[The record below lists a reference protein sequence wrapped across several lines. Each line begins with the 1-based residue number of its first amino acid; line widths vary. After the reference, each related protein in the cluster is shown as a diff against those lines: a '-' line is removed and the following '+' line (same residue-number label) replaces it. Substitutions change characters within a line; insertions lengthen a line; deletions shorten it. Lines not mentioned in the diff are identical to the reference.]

1 MEDHEAWTKG
11 QIKSVIVRTKQLSPG
26 VTRSAL
32 KEIAPDQYTQVEKLS
47 DAKKQVI
54 DYLDTVDPTQNHSDW
69 GIHLS
74 PKE

>member
-1 MEDHEAWTKG
+1 MN
-11 QIKSVIVRTKQLSPG
+11 ISVKATPWMNGWEL
-26 VTRSAL
+26 
-32 KEIAPDQYTQVEKLS
+32 EIASDQYTQVEKLA
-47 DAKKQVI
+47 DAEKQVI

>member
-1 MEDHEAWTKG
+1 MK
-11 QIKSVIVRTKQLSPG
+11 ISVKATPWENG
-26 VTRSAL
+26 WEL
-32 KEIAPDQYTQVEKLS
+32 KIAPDQYTQVEKLA

-54 DYLDTVDPTQNHSDW
+54 YYLDTLDPTQDHSDW

>member
-1 MEDHEAWTKG
+1 MK
-11 QIKSVIVRTKQLSPG
+11 ISVKATPWENG
-26 VTRSAL
+26 WEL
-32 KEIAPDQYTQVEKLS
+32 KIAHNQYTQVEKLA

-54 DYLDTVDPTQNHSDW
+54 DYLDTVAPTQDHSDW